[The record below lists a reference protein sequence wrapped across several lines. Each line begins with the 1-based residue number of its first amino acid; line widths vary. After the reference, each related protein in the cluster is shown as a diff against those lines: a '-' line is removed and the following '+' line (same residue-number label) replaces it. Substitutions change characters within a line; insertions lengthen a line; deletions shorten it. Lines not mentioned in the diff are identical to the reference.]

1 MLVFPCS
8 VILRFETGNTFSLH
22 IEAEEKTVS
31 KRKSRPFF
39 PFFFVWLFVFSITN
53 GQETLDRCLPLSV
66 PVSAPSLLI
75 HFICSVQYLHLSLEA
90 LHIDHLLRSLLNLLL
105 APFL

>member
-1 MLVFPCS
+1 MLAFPCS
-8 VILRFETGNTFSLH
+8 VILRFETGNTFNLH
-22 IEAEEKTVS
+22 IEAEEKTVN
-31 KRKSRPFF
+31 KTKGRPFF
-39 PFFFVWLFVFSITN
+39 LFFCLFVFSITN
-53 GQETLDRCLPLSV
+53 GQQTCLDRCLPLSV
-66 PVSAPSLLI
+66 PVSVPSLLI